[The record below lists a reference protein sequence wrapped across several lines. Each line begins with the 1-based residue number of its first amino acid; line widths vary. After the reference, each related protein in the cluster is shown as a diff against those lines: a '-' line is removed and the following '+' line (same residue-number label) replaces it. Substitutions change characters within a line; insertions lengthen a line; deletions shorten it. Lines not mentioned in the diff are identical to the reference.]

1 MSKGP
6 EAPLMKAYPR
16 LVVYREPVGI
26 EELPFAASD
35 GAMKIVES
43 AFASPASS
51 MGRASRAM
59 DLRADYEVTFIGQQ
73 NLRSFYTRR
82 ARSR

>member
-1 MSKGP
+1 
-6 EAPLMKAYPR
+6 L
-16 LVVYREPVGI
+16 LVYRVPVGI

-59 DLRADYEVTFIGQQ
+59 DLRV
-73 NLRSFYTRR
+73 R
-82 ARSR
+82 